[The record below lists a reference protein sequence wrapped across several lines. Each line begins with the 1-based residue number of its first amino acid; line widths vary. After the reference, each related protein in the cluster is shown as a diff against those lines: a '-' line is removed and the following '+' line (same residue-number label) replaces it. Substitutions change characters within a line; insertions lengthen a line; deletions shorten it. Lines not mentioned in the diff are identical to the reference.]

1 MRDFPEATEVG
12 QQQNQCVLH
21 AGVQTSSSSSCI
33 SAVYISKLAYRSTFI
48 GLRSRSCDGRTG
60 PAVFLRVCSR
70 SEDARRWNGDG
81 VRQRPINSEQQLR
94 RTMTEVSTISVWKP
108 PRASFGT
115 ALPTR
120 KALQSHCRN
129 DGAARGR
136 RRQLARWTHCGP
148 GGTRG
153 TAMRSPRLMSR
164 RWATRRGRR
173 NATSVRNSALSFLPY
188 WQKKTGRFRAS
199 PTRHRAGPFPIGT
212 MRCTAERWPAPPVR
226 VSTRRSGDC
235 RMMWVAVV
243 SSVASQRCAKVG
255 KKDLDRLHE

>member
-188 WQKKTGRFRAS
+188 WQKNWAVPGISHTS
-199 PTRHRAGPFPIGT
+199 PRGSFPDRDNALYCGALACAAGPRFDEAVRGLQNDVGCSCLE
-212 MRCTAERWPAPPVR
+212 RCESALCQGREKGPR
-226 VSTRRSGDC
+226 
-235 RMMWVAVV
+235 
-243 SSVASQRCAKVG
+243 
-255 KKDLDRLHE
+255 